1 MALAQRDTVS
11 LKLPDGADVGVGLVG
26 AVTELML
33 PEGEDVVSPLGAT
46 LPLGVWLGMKLE
58 SVGKGGIG
66 NGGVGNGRLG
76 NGRVPEGQLIVG
88 RLILELMVGRLIL
101 AFQLIVGKLT
111 LEFQPIKV
119 EVGATVGSDT
129 PPPPL
134 PEVGVPGTGQGSEP
148 LVVVF
153 HVERVDQERV
163 IPGSLRSDVTSVVG
177 ERGQVLH
184 VLLMAC
190 EKDET
195 VPWVVGIGVPESV
208 VFHEPLVGVVLAVEL
223 RVLLPGAGLV
233 QGRLIEDEADRVSF
247 QVLLAVGVNPPVGV
261 FHGLSPVASPEDDI
275 TGQVEFQETLVV
287 GLELSGL
294 VLDALWLAGSPD
306 DDQGNRVLFQEPDVI
321 GPGVPVVV
329 IEVEFEATWPEA
341 SSEDT
346 ADRVW
351 FQEPGV
357 GVPVVVVQVE
367 PEGLPPKEDR
377 ADLVVAFLEPVATD
391 CDSLDAVPEVPLPVA
406 SPRDDEAESVPF
418 EEPVGVDVGPSV
430 VAIDIESDGPPDLPI
445 SDCVSEIL

>member
-1 MALAQRDTVS
+1 MALPQRDTVS

-26 AVTELML
+26 AVTESMV

-46 LPLGVWLGMKLE
+46 LLLGVWLGMKLE
-58 SVGKGGIG
+58 SVGRGGMG

-76 NGRVPEGQLIVG
+76 NGRVPDGQLTVG

-111 LEFQPIKV
+111 LEFQPINV

-153 HVERVDQERV
+153 QVDRVDQERV

-177 ERGQVLH
+177 ESGQVLH
-184 VLLMAC
+184 VLFTAC
-190 EKDET
+190 ETDEM

-208 VFHEPLVGVVLAVEL
+208 VFHEPPVAVALVAEL
-223 RVLLPGAGLV
+223 RVLLLGAGLV
-233 QGRLIEDEADRVSF
+233 QGRLIDDEADRVSF
-247 QVLLAVGVNPPVGV
+247 QVPLAVGVNPPVGV
-261 FHGLSPVASPEDDI
+261 FQGLPPAVSPEDGNA
-275 TGQVEFQETLVV
+275 GQIEFQETLVV

-294 VLDALWLAGSPD
+294 VLDGLWLAGSPD

-367 PEGLPPKEDR
+367 PEGLPPEEDK
-377 ADLVVAFLEPVATD
+377 ADPVVAFREPVATD
-391 CDSLDAVPEVPLPVA
+391 CDSLDVAAEVPFPVA

-418 EEPVGVDVGPSV
+418 EEPVGVDIGPSV
-430 VAIDIESDGPPDLPI
+430 VVINVESDGPPGLPI
-445 SDCVSEIL
+445 SDCVSETL